1 MKKDQTLLA
10 QDEGEGWTLTVKNS
24 LEEMAKLPGYV
35 DSLGEALQL
44 TVRDAMSIRLALE
57 ESLLNAIKYAYPKNE
72 TGKITVKAT
81 YNPTQSAIH
90 FELSDNGKPFDP
102 TQVPYAKPKLGIDE
116 MPIGGLGIFLMRKHV
131 DKVTYRRED
140 GKNRLIMTKTIKNNK
155 IWKE

>member
-10 QDEGEGWTLTVKNS
+10 PDNGEGWTLTVKNR
-24 LEEMAKLPGYV
+24 LDEMAKLPGYV
-35 DSLGEALQL
+35 DFLGKTLQL
-44 TVRDAMSIRLALE
+44 TVRDAVSIRLALE
-57 ESLLNAIKYAYPKNE
+57 ETLLNAIKYAYPENE

-81 YNPTQSAIH
+81 YDHTLSAIL

-102 TQVPYAKPKLGIDE
+102 TQVPYAKPKLGVDE

-140 GKNRLIMTKTIKNNK
+140 DTNKLTMTKTIKTNNK
-155 IWKE
+155 A